1 MPAEDVPSSGGVD
14 PSGIE
19 LRYNTFRGSVR
30 GVLLIVPL
38 DETEAEVVMETGKV
52 KAWDVLQDHPIATTL
67 DTETQLA
74 LLCEYL
80 DLYEELQGMTLAV
93 YIDAYF
99 APADDLV
106 APVGVGALDVAEGE
120 IIAPG
125 PGANGAPPDP
135 KPVVRPENMVGL
147 RAVYRLPGRNVLSSG
162 GGVTRD
168 SGGTVAFVDVDG
180 ESWSNVTRDKV
191 HPIDPANYR
200 EIHVARREAK
210 EIEGWLA
217 GKPSP
222 SQPEGDVLRNLT
234 VEFAEFPEK
243 IVLAIVNGK
252 RPYVDRFV
260 MLPGNDFEDD
270 QKPTTRLFGE
280 HCFRV
285 RGRDY
290 VVNVLC
296 P

>member
-1 MPAEDVPSSGGVD
+1 MG
-14 PSGIE
+14 
-19 LRYNTFRGSVR
+19 
-30 GVLLIVPL
+30 
-38 DETEAEVVMETGKV
+38 TGKV
-52 KAWDVLQDHPIATTL
+52 RAWDVLQDHPIARTL
-67 DTETQLA
+67 DTETRLA
-74 LLCEYL
+74 LLCEYN
-80 DLYEELQGMTLAV
+80 DRGEDLQGMSLADFIVATLAP
-93 YIDAYF
+93 DAGEMEPGPEVVN
-99 APADDLV
+99 AEPSDDGDV
-106 APVGVGALDVAEGE
+106 APDEVQAHPASL
-120 IIAPG
+120 
-125 PGANGAPPDP
+125 
-135 KPVVRPENMVGL
+135 VGL
-147 RAVYRLPGRNVLSSG
+147 RVVYRFPGQNVLFNG
-162 GGVTRD
+162 DGVTRD

-180 ESWSNVTRDKV
+180 ESWSNVTRDEV

-200 EIHVARREAK
+200 EIHVTRREAK

-217 GKPSP
+217 GTPSP
-222 SQPEGDVLRNLT
+222 SQPEGDLLRNLT
-234 VEFAEFPEK
+234 VEFPEFPEK

-260 MLPGNDFEDD
+260 SLPEKGFEDD